1 MKPPHPVPEE
11 PSENSREQAWVLLSA
26 SADQA
31 KLSSSSPVRQEIH
44 ADRRLLDCRHRNL
57 TDPVSLNQR
66 LPKPATTASRA
77 RIAVVLPGDL
87 RCIQRSR
94 PLLQALGEQAD
105 LFVVT
110 RAAHAQAAAELAPP
124 ERLTIV
130 DNDPEARVGDAALPL
145 GAMKQW
151 HKLALALELVQQEES
166 RRQRRYSHILKLRS
180 DYFYVHP
187 RQLLSRFVASCRAL
201 KGGLV
206 GSSDK
211 VFGGPRDLMLLL
223 QSFHT
228 AIPGWFDQQEQRY
241 WPINLQQV
249 LASDDAIKWYG
260 FNWPM
265 ELIGQPSSTEQWRE
279 QLVQGGQQLAI
290 ALRSFQPGADAAYHR
305 LFRGHDRFASE
316 VCFARFLNFT
326 GIPFRECR
334 SLRGFL
340 YSDRSA

>member
-1 MKPPHPVPEE
+1 MKPLHPVPVE
-11 PSENSREQAWVLLSA
+11 PSEAEKQQAWVLLSA

-31 KLSSSSPVRQEIH
+31 KLSSASPVRQEIH
-44 ADRRLLDCRHRNL
+44 ADQRLLDCRHRNL
-57 TDPVSLNQR
+57 TDPGNLNQR
-66 LPKPATTASRA
+66 LPKPTGGAAKN

-87 RCIQRSR
+87 RCIRRSG
-94 PLLQALGEQAD
+94 PLLQALGQQAD

-124 ERLTIV
+124 ERVKVV

-145 GAMKQW
+145 GSMKQW
-151 HKLALALELVQQEES
+151 HKLALALELVQQEEC
-166 RRQRRYSHILKLRS
+166 RQQRRYSHILKLRS

-187 RQLLSRFVASCRAL
+187 RRLLGRFVASCRAL

-211 VFGGPRDLMLLL
+211 VFGGPRDLMLQL

-260 FNWPM
+260 FNWPV

-279 QLVQGGQQLAI
+279 QLIAGGQQLAI